1 MRVASGRTEVVRW
14 NATAIGMVKR
24 MRINVVT
31 LSGSGQVSRV
41 LEGSGK
47 KKKKMKMIDVEIAVR
62 GRVWK
67 MNTMMKAGTVA
78 DGGKFGM

>member
-14 NATAIGMVKR
+14 NAIVIGMMKR
-24 MRINVVT
+24 MRMNVVT
-31 LSGSGQVSRV
+31 LSGSCQVRPV

-47 KKKKMKMIDVEIAVR
+47 KKKMIYVEIAVR

-67 MNTMMKAGTVA
+67 MSTTAKQSTV
-78 DGGKFGM
+78 DGGGKIGM

>member
-47 KKKKMKMIDVEIAVR
+47 KKKKMKMIDVEIAVG

-67 MNTMMKAGTVA
+67 MSTMMKAGTVA

>member
-14 NATAIGMVKR
+14 NAIVIGMMKR

-31 LSGSGQVSRV
+31 LSGSCQVSPV

-47 KKKKMKMIDVEIAVR
+47 KKMMMIDVEIAVG

-67 MNTMMKAGTVA
+67 MSTMMKASTVA
-78 DGGKFGM
+78 GGGKLGM